1 MIYNVNENGKYK
13 TNDTIKLLEEGI
25 HIFPSQLHYTL
36 LKKSSL
42 FKIKIRV
49 NQSIV
54 LPWYK

>member
-13 TNDTIKLLEEGI
+13 TNDTIKLLEGI
-25 HIFPSQLHYTL
+25 HILNPFPISYTL
-36 LKKSSL
+36 LKKNSL